1 MPGGDREMFAMEP
14 SPTPELPLEA
24 YSPARHPE
32 FAPMLHELPSLRGA
46 EDRAAVLTNTSPHA
60 VTAVVVCW
68 TYADY
73 RNVSRSSYVVWD
85 SYSPLSAAKP
95 MTGSERRLV
104 TMNGI
109 SMALDVTRPYA
120 AVSAGS
126 GSVHM
131 ARDFKVGLDSAVF
144 EGGRLVGHDTFRIG
158 DYVHGRH
165 AAMKWLAE
173 QIMVAETTGGNLDA
187 LITAILEKSRDL
199 DATQAN
205 RWRQRLASLARRH
218 PATARDW
225 LFLAPPP
232 QFFRQH

>member
-1 MPGGDREMFAMEP
+1 MRGSNRETFAMEP
-14 SPTPELPLEA
+14 SPTPELTLEV
-24 YSPARHPE
+24 YSPTRHPE
-32 FAPMLHELPSLRGA
+32 FAPMLRELPSLHGA
-46 EDRAAVLTNTSPHA
+46 EDRAAVLTNTSPYA
-60 VTAVVVCW
+60 VTAVVVRW

-73 RNVSRSSYVVWD
+73 RNVSRSSHVVWD
-85 SYSPLSAAKP
+85 SYSPLSAAKSI
-95 MTGSERRLV
+95 TSGEHRLV
-104 TMNGI
+104 TLSGI
-109 SMALDVTRPYA
+109 SVPIDVTRPYV

-131 ARDFKVGLDSAVF
+131 ARDFKAGLDSAVF

-173 QIMVAETTGGNLDA
+173 QIVLAETAGEDSDA
-187 LITAILEKSRDL
+187 LISAILEKSREME
-199 DATQAN
+199 ATQAN
-205 RWRQRLASLARRH
+205 RWRHRLARLARRD
-218 PATARDW
+218 PATAKSW